1 MATLGELKT
10 QITAEVNR
18 DDLADDLATI
28 LETYIDRS
36 IEFYANSRF
45 WFNEARTVG
54 TFTIGDEYLNL
65 PAGTR
70 VLDQLYIIIGSVRYE
85 MLRREM
91 DQIETLYSVPMT
103 GQPTDYAI
111 FGDQIRVW
119 PTPNIGWQYIALTV
133 TDVTPLTDDSSS
145 NYWTNE
151 GQDLIDAR
159 TRYLLY
165 RDALRDDGGKAAAKE
180 AMDEAYA
187 NLKGKT
193 NRKIG
198 VGRLI
203 SSW

>member
-1 MATLGELKT
+1 MATLAELKLRI
-10 QITAEVNR
+10 ITEINR
-18 DDLADDLATI
+18 DDLADDLADI
-28 LETYIDRS
+28 LGTYIDRS
-36 IEFYANSRF
+36 IDFYANSRF
-45 WFNEARTVG
+45 WFNEARAVG
-54 TFTIGDEYLNL
+54 SFVTGDEYLNL
-65 PAGTR
+65 PTGTR
-70 VLDQLYIIIGSVRYE
+70 ILDQLYIIIGSVRYE

-119 PTPNIGWQYIALTV
+119 PTPNTAWQYIALTV
-133 TDVTPLTDDSSS
+133 SDVTPLTDDTSS

-159 TRYLLY
+159 TRYLIY
-165 RDALRDDGGKAAAKE
+165 RDALRDNDGANNAKVAE
-180 AMDEAYA
+180 DEAYT

-198 VGRLI
+198 VGRMI
-203 SSW
+203 PSW